1 MLAAFAGSFTTMVT
15 YNVKNAVLSRYLA
28 KTGGDAG
35 RDTSQVWTAI
45 SSSVPEFIVNLL
57 DSGLQ
62 MVPHLA
68 FTVAYCGLAAYYL
81 RTVSLWMFLVLALMA
96 VLLWIINK
104 GFDQWYTRQVQNR
117 VRGNRILFQIYKGI
131 EKIRSRSA
139 QKRMYLRW
147 AKVFSEEAYCDKQ
160 RKKFIAAGTGI
171 KDFVNPLLSVVLLA
185 AVMQTPISSSNLLTG
200 TLLAGLLAG
209 QVSELTAYVER
220 IVNSRSLW
228 SEISFLFDPE
238 ESGEKK
244 MKCSDFTA
252 SLRVSHLTFA
262 YPGMERLLDDIS
274 FSVKEGEYVGIVG
287 MSGCGKSTLLKLI
300 LGILTPTKG
309 EISYG
314 RYELADTDQRSIL
327 RNIGIVLQNESL
339 IPGTIRQNM
348 MMQPTPVT
356 EEEIWDTLEKVKIAD
371 RVRSYAHGLDMEIT
385 AFETSHDVK
394 SVGFSIEYEGE
405 RFVVATDMG
414 VITERAAHYMRAAN
428 YLMLECNY
436 DLEMLEKGKYP
447 AMLKDRVKGDKG
459 HLDNRVAAQFVAD
472 NYHDAMRY
480 VFLCHLSK
488 DNNTEEIALSTM
500 RQALEARNL
509 SVGDGSNSVNQRN
522 RNVQIYALP
531 RYSTSA
537 WFVLA

>member
-160 RKKFIAAGTGI
+160 RKKFIAAGAGV

-385 AFETSHDVK
+385 ASGAGMSGGQMQKLLIARAIISKPKMIVFDEATSALDNISQREIKDVLDTMK
-394 SVGFSIEYEGE
+394 CTRI
-405 RFVVATDMG
+405 VVAHRLSTVRDCDK
-414 VITERAAHYMRAAN
+414 II
-428 YLMLECNY
+428 LL
-436 DLEMLEKGKYP
+436 
-447 AMLKDRVKGDKG
+447 DKG
-459 HLDNRVAAQFVAD
+459 RISQQGTYEELAAREGLF
-472 NYHDAMRY
+472 RE
-480 VFLCHLSK
+480 LILSQGA
-488 DNNTEEIALSTM
+488 ELPPLAG
-500 RQALEARNL
+500 REAE
-509 SVGDGSNSVNQRN
+509 
-522 RNVQIYALP
+522 
-531 RYSTSA
+531 T
-537 WFVLA
+537 